1 MFKCRYVWLQSPQP
15 WLLGDIT
22 ELFPQNSVEQLD
34 IQPFQTKTE
43 RVPIEWSSSSP
54 DQRGEKSPPDC
65 RAPREEGRMD
75 GWKGG
80 RRSTSYNKAEP
91 FLGGAAAVKGTAN
104 VWLRLDLTLAFA
116 VLK

>member
-22 ELFPQNSVEQLD
+22 ELFPQNSVEQMD
-34 IQPFQTKTE
+34 IQPFQTKPE

-65 RAPREEGRMD
+65 RAPSSLQGILAQPQG
-75 GWKGG
+75 GWI
-80 RRSTSYNKAEP
+80 R
-91 FLGGAAAVKGTAN
+91 F
-104 VWLRLDLTLAFA
+104 
-116 VLK
+116 